1 MKYSEEDLMFVRL
14 KFLDSRQFTGQ
25 LCGVVDQN
33 GEMLRADKEM
43 AVLVFQ
49 ADQGNILA
57 GTFTDQA
64 SMVVVGHDTS
74 KEDK

>member
-1 MKYSEEDLMFVRL
+1 MEYSEEDLMFVRL

-25 LCGVVDQN
+25 LGGVVDQN

-43 AVLVFQ
+43 TVLVFQ

-64 SMVVVGHDTS
+64 SMFFVGHDTS
-74 KEDK
+74 K